1 MGNETTETPDSS
13 DVKGLLSQVLAKL
26 SKRGSAAD
34 DEGDSATRDGTRD
47 GRIQELA
54 RERRAL
60 IAEREA
66 TRADLERVAKAHAAE
81 LKAVKEGFAQE
92 LARFAQG
99 KDHELQLME
108 KGLSDSDGR
117 ALALKAWESAPATT
131 RGKTPAEHWGQLVAA
146 QHAHLADPEKVQP
159 PAVSKALG
167 AYFPAPPEAE
177 KKTATPQGSPGRPA
191 PRPPPRGIDAGASK
205 GSRGVNDIPATA
217 TMGDFFS
224 ELAKTDA

>member
-1 MGNETTETPDSS
+1 MGKEPEATEKPDTE
-13 DVKGLLSQVLAKL
+13 GLLEQLFARYAK
-26 SKRGSAAD
+26 RVRAD
-34 DEGDSATRDGTRD
+34 DDDRGEGTKED
-47 GRIQELA
+47 RIRQLTSKV
-54 RERRAL
+54 RAL
-60 IAEREA
+60 EEERA
-66 TRADLERVAKAHAAE
+66 TVPDALKKLTAAHAAE
-81 LKAVKEGFAQE
+81 MKTLKEGFAGE

-117 ALALKAWESAPATT
+117 ALALQAWERAPATT

-167 AYFPAPPEAE
+167 AYFPAPPEPD
-177 KKTATPQGSPGRPA
+177 KKAATPQGSPGRPA
-191 PRPPPRGIDAGASK
+191 ARPPPRGIDAGAS
-205 GSRGVNDIPATA
+205 RGARSVNDIPATD
-217 TMGDFFS
+217 TMASFFG